1 MANMCIIL
9 TELRSAASS
18 KTKQLSSLICE
29 KRSGQ
34 TVAAA
39 AAAGPWHC
47 ALERT
52 LGSCGGHIDAK
63 IA

>member
-9 TELRSAASS
+9 PELSSAASS

-39 AAAGPWHC
+39 AAGPWHC